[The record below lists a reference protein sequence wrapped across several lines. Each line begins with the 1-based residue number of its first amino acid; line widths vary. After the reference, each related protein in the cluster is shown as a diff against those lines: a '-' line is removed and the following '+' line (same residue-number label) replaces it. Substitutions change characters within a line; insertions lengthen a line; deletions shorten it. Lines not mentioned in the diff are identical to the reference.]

1 MLLSYAASFNFCIG
15 VGHNWGLHQGAKDYL
30 DQRAKAQGAKMD
42 GAHIHLMLN
51 HFPIAGILFA
61 IPILVIA
68 WWRKNDVL
76 GLTGM
81 SLVLLSGLITI
92 PTFLAGE
99 PAGEI
104 IEHLPGISEKLIEI
118 HEEAAEKTI
127 WFVGAAALAALISL
141 VVAFKN
147 KSMLLKAI
155 PFVTILSLCA
165 IGFLAWT
172 NNLGGQISHPEI
184 RKDKGVIPPANDDS
198 RD

>member
-1 MLLSYAASFNFCIG
+1 
-15 VGHNWGLHQGAKDYL
+15 
-30 DQRAKAQGAKMD
+30 MD

-92 PTFLAGE
+92 PTFLTGE

>member
-1 MLLSYAASFNFCIG
+1 
-15 VGHNWGLHQGAKDYL
+15 
-30 DQRAKAQGAKMD
+30 MD
-42 GAHIHLMLN
+42 AAHIHLMLN

-81 SLVLLSGLITI
+81 SLVLLSGLVTI
-92 PTFLAGE
+92 PTFLTGE
-99 PAGEI
+99 PAKEI

-141 VVAFKN
+141 LVAFKN
-147 KSMLLKAI
+147 KSILLKAI
-155 PFVTILSLCA
+155 PFVTILSLGA

-184 RKDKGVIPPANDDS
+184 RKDKGVISPAHHDLKD
-198 RD
+198 